1 VLGEIEDLRRIQNR
15 DEGLKKKRDSVL
27 RLAKYEQEL
36 LARKT
41 IEIEISI
48 NKHIDQIIYDV
59 NLELVDPEEL
69 IKDLKT

>member
-1 VLGEIEDLRRIQNR
+1 MLGEIEDLRRIQNR

-27 RLAKYEQEL
+27 RPAKYEQEL
-36 LARKT
+36 HARKT

-59 NLELVDPEEL
+59 NLELVDSEEL

>member
-1 VLGEIEDLRRIQNR
+1 MLGELEDLRRIQNR

>member
-1 VLGEIEDLRRIQNR
+1 MLGEIEDLRRIQNR

-59 NLELVDPEEL
+59 NLELVDPEEI